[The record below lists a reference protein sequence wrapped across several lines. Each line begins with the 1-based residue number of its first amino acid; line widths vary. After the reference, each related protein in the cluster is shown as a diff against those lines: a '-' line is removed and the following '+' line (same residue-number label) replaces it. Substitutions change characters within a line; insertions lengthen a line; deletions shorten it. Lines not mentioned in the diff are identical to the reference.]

1 MTTNTHIGT
10 LSALCFALLSLNA
23 QAQTAPM
30 PGAATTTTSD
40 WTFMAGAAAASGPS
54 YIGASKT
61 KTLAIPTFDVRY
73 RDWFFITPL
82 RGIGVEVELLQGLKG
97 SASVGASFDA
107 REAKDDA
114 RLNGLGD
121 IGMVPAIN
129 LGLDYAAGKAFVKG
143 KLISRVGNSNER
155 GTLFEVDAGYNVVA
169 SRSGVLGLGLQAKAM
184 DNTYAS
190 NFFGVSAQQSAASGL
205 PVFNASGGVA
215 SVGAF
220 VQAIVPVSDR
230 WTIFGRAAYSTLQND
245 AANGPITVERDQ
257 VFLVA
262 TLLYKF

>member
-1 MTTNTHIGT
+1 MKILLLATAA
-10 LSALCFALLSLNA
+10 SAL
-23 QAQTAPM
+23 
-30 PGAATTTTSD
+30 
-40 WTFMAGAAAASGPS
+40 MAGAAAATGPS

-73 RDWFFITPL
+73 RDWFFINPI
-82 RGIGVEVELLQGLKG
+82 RGIGVELELLQGLKG

-143 KLISRVGNSNER
+143 KLISRLGNSNER

-205 PVFNASGGVA
+205 AAFNANGGLQSIGLFA
-215 SVGAF
+215 
-220 VQAIVPVSDR
+220 QAIVPLSDR
-230 WTIFGRAAYSTLQND
+230 WTFFGRAAINQLRSD
-245 AANGPITVERDQ
+245 AAASPITEDRSQPYV
-257 VFLVA
+257 LA
-262 TLLYKF
+262 TLNYKF